1 MTSADASS
9 SEPEAS
15 GTARPAKRKIVST
28 VLWWIDPEENP
39 SGLIYGTIAVGA
51 VLAVEG
57 PRRPSASSC
66 TDEGN

>member
-9 SEPEAS
+9 SEPETPD
-15 GTARPAKRKIVST
+15 TARPARRKIWST

-39 SGLIYGTIAVGA
+39 AGVVYGTIAVGA